1 MHLSTDKAPGLD
13 YIPANLIKIADPII
27 YFIIDDWKTAKVI
40 PIHKQ
45 NDKNDSNNYRPIRI
59 ISVLSNVFETI
70 VYDQLCD
77 YLTTNGL
84 LNKYQSSF
92 RSMCSMVTALLD
104 ATTEWYLNSRPN
116 EGVWYCKSQYI
127 K

>member
-84 LNKYQSSF
+84 LNKYQSGF
-92 RSMCSMVTALLD
+92 RSMCSMVTALSD

-116 EGVWYCKSQYI
+116 EGV
-127 K
+127 